1 MNSIIFHIDVNSAYL
16 SWTSAE
22 NLKNNTGIDLRNIPA
37 IIGGDRTSRHGV
49 VLAKSIPAKSFHIH
63 TGEPIAAALKKCP
76 ELVIAPPDH
85 KLYDRYSKELMDF
98 LKSLTPD
105 IEQVSVDECFMDF
118 AGISHLYSSPVAAA
132 KQIIEQVYNKFGFTV
147 NVGISSNKLLA
158 KMASDFEK
166 PGKVHTLFPSEI
178 QAKLWPL
185 PLGDLYMA
193 GKASVLTLNKLGL
206 YSIGD
211 LALTDPDLLV
221 SHLKSHGRLLWEY
234 ANGIDHNVLNTT
246 HEKAKGIGNSN
257 TFAKD
262 IVTADQAKAALRP
275 LTESVSRRLRSAGQI
290 AGNVCVEIKYST
302 FISVSHQMPLLTPT
316 NTSHA
321 IYSTSCQLFD
331 HLWDKTPIRLLG
343 VRCSKLLADDTPVQL
358 SLFDLPTQNNE
369 KQKKLDS
376 ALDDIRKRFGFAAVT
391 RASLMDKKTPD

>member
-178 QAKLWPL
+178 QTKLWPL

-302 FISVSHQMPLLTPT
+302 FISVTHQMPLLTPT

>member
-302 FISVSHQMPLLTPT
+302 FISVTHQMPLLTPT